1 MRSGSLGIVAPTVQ
15 ERLLGATGLRVS
27 ALGFG
32 CGNVG
37 GLVVRGTRAERERAI
52 GRALELGITYFDT
65 APSYG
70 DGLSE
75 QHLGQALRMLGADPV
90 VGTKFSLLNEPGN
103 VEPAIRRSLQASLAR
118 LGREMVD
125 ILHLH
130 DPIAGADHV
139 VAEIGPVFER
149 LREEGKIRF
158 AGITSTG
165 ETGALHRVV
174 HDGGLGT
181 AQVFFNLL
189 NPTAAYE
196 VADGFPAQDFERL
209 IPHAGEHGTG
219 VIVVRALAAGA
230 LSGEPGRHPTAAPQ
244 VDPISTGPD
253 YATDLRRAELFRPLV
268 EEGLAGS
275 LVEASVRFPLVTEAV
290 STVLLGISSLEQ
302 LELAA
307 AAVEKGPLPDE
318 ALDRLRDVWNQ
329 MLE

>member
-1 MRSGSLGIVAPTVQ
+1 ME
-15 ERLLGATGLRVS
+15 ERRLGATGLRVS

-90 VGTKFSLLNEPGN
+90 VGTKFSLLDETGN
-103 VEPAIRRSLQASLAR
+103 VEPAIRRSLEASLVR
-118 LGREMVD
+118 LGRETVD

-130 DPIAGADHV
+130 DAVAGADHV
-139 VAEIGPVFER
+139 VDELVPVFER

-158 AGITSTG
+158 AGITCTG
-165 ETGALHRVV
+165 DTGALHRVV
-174 HDGGLGT
+174 HHGGLGT

-189 NPTAAYE
+189 NPSAAYE

-230 LSGEPGRHPTAAPQ
+230 LSGEPGRHSTAAPQ
-244 VDPISTGPD
+244 VDPISSGPD

-268 EEGLAGS
+268 EDELAAS
-275 LVEASVRFPLVTEAV
+275 LVEASLRFPLATEAV
-290 STVLLGISSLEQ
+290 STVLLGVSSLEQ

-307 AAVEKGPLPDE
+307 AAVEKGALPND
-318 ALDRLRDVWNQ
+318 ALDRLRGIWNQ
-329 MLE
+329 MAEERAPPA